1 MRRLLT
7 LIFSL
12 LFLLSTLV
20 SQTVPFKVGEILEYS
35 AHFNVIPAG
44 TASLQVLSIDTVNG
58 VPTFHVRFEAKTSA
72 IADRLYKI
80 RDRIDTWL
88 DRKNLA
94 THKQSKRI
102 REGSYRRKFDTIID
116 YSQSIAVTNGDTLS
130 ITHPVRDPYSL
141 FYYLRTIPLS
151 EGTVI
156 PFTTFDSNVLT
167 NFHVIVGGKETI
179 FVPAG
184 TFTSLVVKPY
194 REGGILFKN
203 QGAMK
208 IWFSDDARRLP
219 VQIHVKMKYGSML
232 LRLKKFNL

>member
-1 MRRLLT
+1 MRRFPLP
-7 LIFSL
+7 I
-12 LFLLSTLV
+12 FLLPFFLSFPTGQTL
-20 SQTVPFKVGEILEYS
+20 PFKVGEILEYS

-44 TASLQVLSIDTVNG
+44 TASLRVISIDTVNG
-58 VPTFHVRFEAKTSA
+58 VPAFHVRFEAKTSPL
-72 IADRLYKI
+72 ADRLYKI

-88 DRKNLA
+88 DRNNLA

-102 REGSYRRKFDTIID
+102 REGSYRKKYDTIID
-116 YSQSIAVTNGDTLS
+116 YSQSIAITNGDTLS

-141 FYYLRTIPLS
+141 FYYLRTIPLP

-167 NFHVIVGGKETI
+167 NFHVVVAGKETI

-184 TFTSLVVKPY
+184 TFASVLVKPY
-194 REGGILFKN
+194 RERGTLFKN

-232 LRLKKFNL
+232 LRLKKFNP